1 MKEQLIQ
8 ETAEILTMKDFS
20 VEEIK
25 QILSNIYEAGREG
38 ERV

>member
-1 MKEQLIQ
+1 MNEELIQ

-25 QILSNIYEAGREG
+25 QILNNLLEEATK
-38 ERV
+38 

>member
-25 QILSNIYEAGREG
+25 QILDNIYEEGRSNK
-38 ERV
+38 